1 MKKGQVSLDIVTF
14 GVILLIMSMSTFIGF
29 IIMKEWKETTDKVFT
44 DPTAKNITAKSE
56 TYFSTW
62 DKGMLFLV
70 GGMGMALFISV
81 FYVKTHPAYFFV
93 SLISLIF
100 ALVFVP
106 QLSNVF
112 YGIQQTQVMQDANVS
127 QNFPI
132 TIYVM
137 NSLPFILAIMGIA
150 YLIILFAKQFGGSGS
165 GGDTNY

>member
-29 IIMKEWKETTDKVFT
+29 IIMKEWKDTTDKVFT

-56 TYFSTW
+56 VYFETW
-62 DKGMLFLV
+62 DKGMLFLI

-100 ALVFVP
+100 ALVFIP

-112 YGIQQTQVMQDANVS
+112 YGFQQTPIMLENNMS
-127 QNFPI
+127 EKFPI
-132 TIYVM
+132 TIYIM
-137 NSLPFILAIMGIA
+137 NSLPFILAIMGIG
-150 YLIILFAKQFGGSGS
+150 YLIILFAKQFGGSSG